1 MAFTGVVAR
10 RRASTGSW
18 NPLSGGA
25 LNDLPPDVWVCTA
38 EAGVKLYISDSLD
51 CAPIQDVKMGT
62 EICATREGK
71 WLREKRSGLYAPY
84 VDGAGHHN
92 FKNHRLL
99 MLERTASGRSDGDA
113 PSRATSDGTVTS
125 ARTKSTSAE
134 SRSPLNR
141 RNSFRWVD
149 AAGEAHR
156 LEGSDDAVRDLTLQ
170 PEVWVC
176 IADHYVPYSA
186 SPSHDDAVW
195 GKDCKMGSKVNAVR
209 EGDWLRVMDVKT
221 VFNAASIGRR
231 SFKAATKIVLE
242 DTGLFLPMVGHAGT
256 ALFKNH
262 KLALLSEVAQ
272 PLAAKEAPESA
283 ATDETKCVLM

>member
-1 MAFTGVVAR
+1 MELGRPMGR

-18 NPLSGGA
+18 NPLSDHA
-25 LNDLPPDVWVCTA
+25 LKDVLPDTWVCTA
-38 EAGVKLYISDSLD
+38 EAGVSLYISDSCD
-51 CAPIQDVKMGT
+51 CAPLQDVKMGA
-62 EICATREGK
+62 EISATREGN
-71 WLREKRSGLYAPY
+71 WLRVKQSGLYAQY
-84 VDGAGHHN
+84 VDSAGHRN
-92 FKNHRLL
+92 FKNHRLML
-99 MLERTASGRSDGDA
+99 LERTGLNRSDGDA
-113 PSRATSDGTVTS
+113 PSRDTSESTMTS
-125 ARTKSTSAE
+125 GKPKSASVP
-134 SRSPLNR
+134 RPPQGR

-149 AAGEAHR
+149 AAGAAHR
-156 LEGSDDAVRDLTLQ
+156 LEGNDDAVRDLTIQ
-170 PEVWVC
+170 PEVWIC
-176 IADHYVPYSA
+176 TADHYVPYSA
-186 SPSHDDAVW
+186 SPSLSDAVW
-195 GKDCKMGSKVNAVR
+195 GKDCKVGSKVNAVK

-242 DTGLFLPMVGHAGT
+242 DTGLFLPMVGHTGT